1 MRDFQDL
8 NNHCNTIDR
17 SETVTGIF
25 DARLKETKICSPDK
39 LILGHA
45 NTNSIRNN
53 FHSLV
58 YLLDKNIEI
67 FLNSWSKTG
76 DSFHAAQ
83 IKIEDIT
90 TPYRYDRSNKGS
102 DLLFCISED
111 ILSRLLHW
119 KKQCNAETLSVE
131 VDLRKRNWFS
141 NCSYNPHKLH
151 HLWT

>member
-1 MRDFQDL
+1 MKSNEISISELYLSEEFYPVDFINLGNKVMRDFQDL

-25 DARLKETKICSPDK
+25 DARLKETKIYSPDK

-67 FLNSWSKTG
+67 FLNS
-76 DSFHAAQ
+76 
-83 IKIEDIT
+83 
-90 TPYRYDRSNKGS
+90 
-102 DLLFCISED
+102 
-111 ILSRLLHW
+111 
-119 KKQCNAETLSVE
+119 
-131 VDLRKRNWFS
+131 
-141 NCSYNPHKLH
+141 
-151 HLWT
+151 